1 MIDLEILEL
10 SSVHE
15 TEYLREYN
23 HQSAYNKKRIS
34 IMRPKDKRRSLAG
47 LILLRKKIA
56 ERYGLTDYEF
66 TYNENGKPLL
76 DFCYFSIS
84 HSGEYVACALGNTP
98 VGVDTE
104 VIRDI
109 PFRNDYRLFTL
120 EEVVYVNECE
130 KEHNLRFFE
139 IWTKKEA
146 YIKAK
151 GFKLI
156 DGSGINVLNLPD
168 AEFSTEIIGENM
180 LTLCKIKQIY
190 NEKTEEN

>member
-1 MIDLEILEL
+1 MMDIEILEV
-10 SSVHE
+10 SNV
-15 TEYLREYN
+15 TEAEYVREYN
-23 HQSAYNKKRIS
+23 RLSEYNKKRIS
-34 IMRPKDKRRSLAG
+34 IMRPQDKRRSLAG

-56 ERYGLTDYEF
+56 EQYGVENYEF

-76 DFCYFSIS
+76 DFCWFSIS
-84 HSGEYVACALGNTP
+84 HSGGYVACALGDNP

-120 EEVVYVNECE
+120 EEVMYVNENE

-139 IWTKKEA
+139 VWTKKEA

-151 GFKLI
+151 GLRLI
-156 DGSGINVLNLPD
+156 DGLGVNVLDCPD
-168 AEFSTEIIGENM
+168 AEFFTEIKGENM
-180 LTLCKIKQIY
+180 VTLCNITNIF
-190 NEKTEEN
+190 

>member
-1 MIDLEILEL
+1 MIEMEVIEI
-10 SSVHE
+10 SSVSE
-15 TEYLREYN
+15 AEYVREYN
-23 HQSAYNKKRIS
+23 RQSAYNKKRIS
-34 IMRPKDKRRSLAG
+34 IMRPQDKRRSLAG

-56 ERYGLTDYEF
+56 ETYGTSDYEF

-76 DFCYFSIS
+76 PFCYFSIS
-84 HSGEYVACALGNTP
+84 HSGNYAVCAVSDNP

-120 EEVVYVNECE
+120 EEVIYVNASE

-139 IWTKKEA
+139 VWTKKEA

-151 GFKLI
+151 GLKLA
-156 DGSGINVLNLPD
+156 DGSGVNVLNSPD
-168 AEFSTEIIGENM
+168 AEFFTEIKGENM
-180 LTLCKIKQIY
+180 VTLCRIK
-190 NEKTEEN
+190 N

>member
-1 MIDLEILEL
+1 MMDVEILEL
-10 SSVHE
+10 SSVPE
-15 TEYLREYN
+15 AEYVREYN
-23 HQSAYNKKRIS
+23 RLSEYNKKRIS
-34 IMRPKDKRRSLAG
+34 IMRPQDKRRSLAG

-56 ERYGLTDYEF
+56 ERYGVTDYEF

-76 DFCYFSIS
+76 EFCYFSIS
-84 HSGEYVACALGNTP
+84 HSGEYVACALDDTP

-120 EEVVYVNECE
+120 EEVVYVNESE

-151 GFKLI
+151 GLKLI
-156 DGSGINVLNLPD
+156 DGSGVNVLNLPD
-168 AEFSTEIIGENM
+168 AKFTTEIKGENM
-180 LTLCKIKQIY
+180 LTLCEIL
-190 NEKTEEN
+190 